1 MELKDLLNFIRIE
14 DERLQKRFRFI
25 HDDKEKRILARTV
38 KIAEEVGE
46 LCDEVLA
53 FNSLQ
58 RKEKCNG
65 REKENLS
72 EEFADV
78 LFTTLLLARSMDV
91 NIEKAM
97 EMKMDKINK
106 RYMTDLGLM

>member
-1 MELKDLLNFIRIE
+1 MELKDLLNFIKIE
-14 DERLQKRFRFI
+14 DERLQKRFVY
-25 HDDKEKRILARTV
+25 DDKEKRILARTV

-58 RKEKCNG
+58 RKEKLDG
-65 REKENLS
+65 HGQENLS

-78 LFTTLLLARSMDV
+78 LFTTLLLARSMNID
-91 NIEKAM
+91 IEKAI
-97 EMKMDKINK
+97 EAKMDKINK
-106 RYMTDLGLM
+106 RYIVHTTDLG